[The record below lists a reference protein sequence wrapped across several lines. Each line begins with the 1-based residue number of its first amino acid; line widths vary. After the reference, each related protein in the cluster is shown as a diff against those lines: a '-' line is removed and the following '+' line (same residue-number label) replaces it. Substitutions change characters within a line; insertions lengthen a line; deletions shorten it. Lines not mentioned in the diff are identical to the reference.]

1 MRRDVRIL
9 LVGDGVCLSRR
20 DVSQWVLR
28 LLLLAPRGCRE
39 EHHSHLAHQG
49 ILRSACTSVYL
60 TRAHSTLTWRGR
72 PPQFSRSVL
81 HPPAVQVQHIVPEVT
96 IPPEVTPENVTTYIV
111 DSGSACPALSLSA
124 CYLYSPASN
133 HVKYAA
139 VSFGTCVSAAVDFG
153 CRGRGG
159 WRVCRAP
166 ISEFCLD

>member
-111 DSGSACPALSLSA
+111 DSGSACLALSL
-124 CYLYSPASN
+124 CMLPL
-133 HVKYAA
+133 
-139 VSFGTCVSAAVDFG
+139 VSCIEPCQICCCLVRHLRLGRGRLG

-159 WRVCRAP
+159 WRVCRAR

>member
-111 DSGSACPALSLSA
+111 DSGSACLALSLCMLPLFSCIEPCQICCCLVRHLRLGRRRLRLSGSRRMARMSSA
-124 CYLYSPASN
+124 
-133 HVKYAA
+133 H
-139 VSFGTCVSAAVDFG
+139 
-153 CRGRGG
+153 R
-159 WRVCRAP
+159 RVL
-166 ISEFCLD
+166 S